1 MNLGRT
7 SVVHFVSRFASS
19 IIGFLATVYFANFLG
34 PSKLG
39 VYFLAVAVV
48 SWLEIAGSVGVQSAV
63 TKRLS
68 EREDTAGILGAGAI
82 AQAALFVIVAGLL
95 LVLSGQVN
103 SYVNGE
109 SVIRGFSA
117 TNLVVALLFANLGF
131 TFISAVLHGQE
142 AVALASV
149 LRPVER
155 IVRAGVQVG
164 LVVLGYGV
172 AGLLGGHALAVV
184 LITLVGIAAARAEV
198 RLPTREEVRSVLTY
212 AKYSW
217 LDVIRTR
224 SFAWVDTIVLGFF
237 VSSALIGIYEV
248 AWNIASVLGIFS
260 TSIVQTLFPRIS
272 AVASRDGV
280 DRVRG
285 LLDDALVYTGL
296 FLIPG
301 LAGAALVG
309 DRILAIY
316 GSEFVQGA
324 LVLVLLVGAR
334 TLYAYQAQF
343 VNVINGIDR
352 PAVAFRINAAFVGV
366 NLALNAVLVFAF
378 GWVGAAVATL
388 LAAGVGTVLAYRW
401 VDTELGV
408 PIPAGE
414 LGRQVLAAGAMA
426 GVVLPAERASPGGV
440 AFTLALVSLGAVVYF
455 LVLLGL
461 STRFRAKV
469 AEHTPQLTG

>member
-34 PSKLG
+34 ASKLG

-68 EREDTAGILGAGAI
+68 EREDTAGILGAGVI
-82 AQAALFVIVAGLL
+82 AQTALFVVVAAALL
-95 LVLSGQVN
+95 ALSGQVDA
-103 SYVNGE
+103 YVNSEGTIQGY
-109 SVIRGFSA
+109 STV
-117 TNLVVALLFANLGF
+117 NLVVALLFANLAF
-131 TFISAVLHGQE
+131 TFVSAVLHGQE

-149 LRPVER
+149 LRPIER
-155 IVRAGVQVG
+155 IVRAGIQVG
-164 LVVLGYGV
+164 LVVLGYSV
-172 AGLLGGHALAVV
+172 AGLLGGHALAVG
-184 LITLVGIAAARAEV
+184 LISLVGVAVAWTDV
-198 RLPTREEVRSVLTY
+198 RVPTMEEIRSVLTY

-237 VSSALIGIYEV
+237 VSSALIGVYEV

-260 TSIVQTLFPRIS
+260 TSIVHTLFPRIS
-272 AVASRDGV
+272 AVASKEGV
-280 DRVRG
+280 DQVRG
-285 LLDDALVYTGL
+285 LLDDAIVYTGL
-296 FLIPG
+296 LLVPG

-309 DRILAIY
+309 DRVLAIY

-352 PAVAFRINAAFVGV
+352 PAAAFRINAVFVGT
-366 NLALNAVLVFAF
+366 NLALNAVLVYAV

-388 LAAGVGTVLAYRW
+388 LAAAVGTVVSYRW

-408 PIPAGE
+408 PIPVGE
-414 LGRQVLAAGAMA
+414 LARQVVAAAAMA
-426 GVVLPAERASPGGV
+426 AVVLVAERASPPGVGFTLLLVGVGGGV
-440 AFTLALVSLGAVVYF
+440 YFVALF
-455 LVLLGL
+455 GL

-469 AEHTPQLTG
+469 VEHAPRIPV